1 MTTWVLLAGLPGTG
15 KSTLARKLQEKLGGV
30 VLDKDRVREALFPG
44 TMTDYSREQ
53 DDLCM
58 QAILEAAIYLSQR
71 NRAPYIFLD
80 GRTFSRRQQIE
91 DVLRIAQQFGVAWR
105 IVLLQC
111 AEGVVMERLGKSAA
125 EHPAGNRNF
134 ALYQQLK
141 TSFEAITYPRLDVD
155 TTKGVDGAIEDV
167 TRYLTGARR

>member
-44 TMTDYSREQ
+44 TMTDYSHEQ

-58 QAILEAAIYLSQR
+58 QMILEAAIYLTQR
-71 NRAPYIFLD
+71 NRAPFIFLD
-80 GRTFSRRQQIE
+80 GRTFSRRQQVE
-91 DVLRIAQQFGVAWR
+91 DVLRIVQQLGVAWR
-105 IVLLQC
+105 ILLLQC
-111 AEGVVMERLGKSAA
+111 ADGVVMERLSKSAG

-141 TSFEAITYPRLDVD
+141 TSFEAIVYPRLDLD
-155 TTKGVDGAIEDV
+155 TTKGVDPVLEDAV
-167 TRYLTGARR
+167 RHLTRR